1 MKLRDLLRKT
11 PMRPDVAGEPPRL
24 FDVAHGETTTFT
36 TTPETFAELLA
47 GTGTRSIQEQFLV
60 LETLADEGRARPAED
75 GFEVT
80 AEELARLSDDEAQ
93 LLRLPGRFT
102 GHLEAAFR
110 STTTRPDFAVDLSL
124 RTGRYPEPFRR
135 TGAVVTLGLAQHA
148 ETYRLS
154 PPALR
159 ALRAVEA
166 HQRLSPAAR
175 TEARNMRVVAELQAA
190 QRMAASQDPSTN
202 DPHFDLDL
210 RHFEQFTTR
219 VPERVGVVVEPQD
232 DGSLAIMPDVGV
244 APADLR
250 QRWHQL
256 PVDEDA
262 DGGVLRVG
270 KELVLLDRERLAGVR
285 EVRRRPR
292 IPKEQ
297 VREFLGAPGAFF
309 DPDLVDVE
317 LRFSWLV
324 AGLGRLAPVT
334 FAQAADAGPEWIS
347 KEHGLT
353 APEVLAERPRTV
365 SEHEEIE
372 HTVAEAWERGE
383 DVIPLGEDIVDISN
397 RSRVEE
403 ALAVS
408 RERVTRLGLEDAEDD
423 VTDLVSAEE
432 PSGPQVRVGW
442 MLDDAEDLSERLRQA
457 ADNAAL
463 QRPVDYAS
471 LCRTPYPHQVEGIE
485 WMARLMQASLD
496 GADDDPARVRGAL
509 LADDMGLGKTFMTLA
524 ALAEAQRAERA
535 RTGSARPTLAVMPVA
550 LLENWLDELEA
561 TFGSFTGPFDDVVVL
576 QGEGLA
582 HYRTGR
588 GRETAV
594 NEDHLDHDGMVRRDV
609 LPDLMRLRVGE
620 RFGDARLDRPGT
632 LVLTTYDTIGRYQ
645 VSLAQV
651 DWGTVVFDEAQAL
664 KNPDIL
670 RTRAA
675 KALRA
680 RFKLLATGTPVEN
693 SLRDFWSLLDAA
705 QPGLLGS
712 WAQFRERWDA
722 PMREATGER
731 HAELGRALRAAVGPF
746 MLRRVKEDHLDDL
759 PPKILHTGEHARMMP
774 PAQVQAYDDE
784 IARYR
789 AKAGTNGAMLGALQ
803 RLAQVSLH
811 PGLVQDE
818 VLADG
823 VGAVDLSARTKVT
836 VREILDGVRA
846 AGEKAIVFA
855 STKRMQRALALW
867 LRDLYDVPVDIVNG
881 DTPATGSEDSR
892 VRRIR
897 RFEQRPGFGVI
908 IMSPLAVGVGLTV
921 VGANHAIHLERHW
934 NPAKEAQAT
943 DRVYRIGQT
952 RPVHVYHPMAI
963 HPDTGSFDVNLD
975 RLLRSKIALKDAVV
989 VPEAVTEDEV
999 ARAMGLA

>member
-1 MKLRDLLRKT
+1 MKLRDLLRRT
-11 PMRPDVAGEPPRL
+11 PMRPDATDAPPRL

-36 TTPETFAELLA
+36 TAPEIFAELLA

-75 GFEVT
+75 GFELT

-102 GHLEAAFR
+102 GHLDVAFR
-110 STTTRPDFAVDLSL
+110 STTTRPDFAVELSL

-135 TGAVVTLGLAQHA
+135 AGAVVTVGLAQHA
-148 ETYRLS
+148 ETHRLS

-166 HQRLSPAAR
+166 HQRLSPSAR
-175 TEARNMRVVAELQAA
+175 SEARNMRLVAELQAA
-190 QRMAASQDPSTN
+190 QRMAASQDLSTN

-219 VPERVGVVVEPQD
+219 APERVGVVVEPQD
-232 DGSLAIMPDVGV
+232 DGSLAITPDVGV
-244 APADLR
+244 PPDDLR

-256 PVDEDA
+256 PADEDA

-270 KELVLLDRERLAGVR
+270 KQLVLLDRERLAGVR

-297 VREFLGAPGAFF
+297 VPEFLGAPGAFF
-309 DPDLVDVE
+309 DPNLVDVE
-317 LRFSWLV
+317 LSFMWLV

-334 FAQAADAGPEWIS
+334 FAQAADGGPEWIS

-365 SEHEEIE
+365 AEQEELEHK
-372 HTVAEAWERGE
+372 VAEAWGRGE
-383 DVIPLGEDIVDISN
+383 EVIALDDGIVDISD
-397 RSRVEE
+397 RGRVEE
-403 ALAVS
+403 AFDAMRKRHGEL
-408 RERVTRLGLEDAEDD
+408 RLP
-423 VTDLVSAEE
+423 SADTVGSDETQDEE

-442 MLDDAEDLSERLRQA
+442 VLEDAGDLSDRLRQA
-457 ADNAAL
+457 AEKSAL
-463 QRPVDYAS
+463 ERPVDYGT
-471 LCRTPYPHQVEGIE
+471 LRRTPYPHQVEGVE

-524 ALAEAQRAERA
+524 ALAEVQRVERA
-535 RTGSARPTLAVMPVA
+535 RTGAARPTLAVMPVA
-550 LLENWLDELEA
+550 LLENWLDEIAA
-561 TFGSFTGPFDDVVVL
+561 TFGSSTGPFGDVVVL

-594 NEDHLDHDGMVRRDV
+594 SEDHLGTDGMVRRDV

-620 RFGDARLDRPGT
+620 RFGEARLDRPGT
-632 LVLTTYDTIGRYQ
+632 LVLTTYETVGRYQ
-645 VSLAQV
+645 VSLTQV

-693 SLRDFWSLLDAA
+693 SLRDFWSLLDTA

-712 WAQFRERWDA
+712 WAEFRERWDG
-722 PMREATGER
+722 PMRGATGEQY
-731 HAELGRALRAAVGPF
+731 AELGRALRATVGPF

-759 PPKILHTGEHARMMP
+759 PPKIVHTGEHARLMP
-774 PAQVQAYDDE
+774 PTQVQAYDDQV
-784 IARYR
+784 ARYR
-789 AKAGTNGAMLGALQ
+789 AKAGTKGAMLGALQ

-811 PGLVQDE
+811 PGLVHDAA
-818 VLADG
+818 LGDG
-823 VGAVDLSARTKVT
+823 AAAVDLSARTMVT

-855 STKRMQRALALW
+855 STKRIQRALALW
-867 LRDLYDVPVDIVNG
+867 LRDLYGVPVDIVNG

-908 IMSPLAVGVGLTV
+908 VMSPLAVGVGLTV

-952 RPVHVYHPMAI
+952 RTVHVYHPMAL
-963 HPDTGSFDVNLD
+963 HPDTDSFDVNLD
-975 RLLRSKIALKDAVV
+975 RLLRSKVALKDAVV
-989 VPEAVTEDEV
+989 VPETVTEEEV
-999 ARAMGLA
+999 VRAMGLA